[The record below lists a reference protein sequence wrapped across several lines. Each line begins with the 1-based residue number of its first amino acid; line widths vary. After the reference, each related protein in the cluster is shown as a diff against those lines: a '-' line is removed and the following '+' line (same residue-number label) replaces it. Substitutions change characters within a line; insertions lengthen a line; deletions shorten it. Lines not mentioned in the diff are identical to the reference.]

1 MLAKHMFLGSFFLQF
16 RTFISAKLEQ
26 WVLKPGTYDQG
37 SYKIA
42 VDENGNKFV
51 RRITFDENG
60 QPIVDI
66 ILENELKEGDKWE
79 YFYEWVGRPQEGIM
93 WSMFSYLKALSTLNT
108 SEFNKLWKDD
118 IKRANLFLFLHDMLL
133 MLLLGLLVKA
143 LFSWDD
149 IKEEP
154 WIKRWTAS
162 ALYGSFQDGPVQN
175 IIGGMI
181 RDLNPPAYSIF
192 KNMFNNVGDVITGDK
207 NLWEGVTSNFGALRE
222 LGTATSLF

>member
-1 MLAKHMFLGSFFLQF
+1 
-16 RTFISAKLEQ
+16 
-26 WVLKPGTYDQG
+26 
-37 SYKIA
+37 
-42 VDENGNKFV
+42 
-51 RRITFDENG
+51 
-60 QPIVDI
+60 
-66 ILENELKEGDKWE
+66 
-79 YFYEWVGRPQEGIM
+79 
-93 WSMFSYLKALSTLNT
+93 MFSYLKALSTLNT

-175 IIGGMI
+175 IIVGMI
-181 RDLNPPAYSIF
+181 GDLNPPAYSIF
-192 KNMFNNVGDVITGDK
+192 KNMFNNVGDIITGDK